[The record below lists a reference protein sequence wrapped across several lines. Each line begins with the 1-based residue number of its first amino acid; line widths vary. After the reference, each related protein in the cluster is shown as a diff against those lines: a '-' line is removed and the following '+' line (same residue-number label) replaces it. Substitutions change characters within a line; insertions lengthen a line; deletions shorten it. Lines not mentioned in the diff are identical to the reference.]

1 MRQCHPIEGFGSYT
15 EGICRSQAFYILS
28 ETVGEFDLKTFCEEI
43 QKKYPGTDTEQ
54 SQSKS
59 LAYDITWSRYADCPQ
74 FELRL
79 DRTRRTFAVE
89 YFNSED
95 RIRDYANLLLWI
107 RQYFPKEQEVV
118 LVDENNE
125 APLPLSSETATEDI
139 EAWILRVGI

>member
-1 MRQCHPIEGFGSYT
+1 M
-15 EGICRSQAFYILS
+15 S

-95 RIRDYANLLLWI
+95 RIRDYADLLLWI

>member
-1 MRQCHPIEGFGSYT
+1 MSVTSFLH
-15 EGICRSQAFYILS
+15 LS

-107 RQYFPKEQEVV
+107 RQYFPNEQEVV

-139 EAWILRVGI
+139 EAWILRVVI

>member
-1 MRQCHPIEGFGSYT
+1 MSVTSFLH
-15 EGICRSQAFYILS
+15 LS

-54 SQSKS
+54 RQSRS
-59 LAYDITWSRYADCPQ
+59 LAYDISWSRYADCPQ

-125 APLPLSSETATEDI
+125 APMPLSSETATEDI
-139 EAWILRVGI
+139 EAWILRVSI

>member
-1 MRQCHPIEGFGSYT
+1 MSVTSFLH
-15 EGICRSQAFYILS
+15 LS

-54 SQSKS
+54 RQSKS
-59 LAYDITWSRYADCPQ
+59 LAYDISWSRYADCPQ

-125 APLPLSSETATEDI
+125 APLPLSSEAATEDI

>member
-1 MRQCHPIEGFGSYT
+1 MSVTSFLH
-15 EGICRSQAFYILS
+15 LS

-54 SQSKS
+54 RQSKS
-59 LAYDITWSRYADCPQ
+59 LAYDISWSRYADCPQ

-125 APLPLSSETATEDI
+125 APMPLSSEAATEDI
-139 EAWILRVGI
+139 EAWILRVSI

>member
-1 MRQCHPIEGFGSYT
+1 MSVTSFLH
-15 EGICRSQAFYILS
+15 LS

-54 SQSKS
+54 RQSKS

>member
-1 MRQCHPIEGFGSYT
+1 MSVTSFLH
-15 EGICRSQAFYILS
+15 LS

-95 RIRDYANLLLWI
+95 RIRDYADLLLWI

-125 APLPLSSETATEDI
+125 APMPLSSEAATEDI
-139 EAWILRVGI
+139 EAWIFGVGI

>member
-1 MRQCHPIEGFGSYT
+1 MSVTSFLH
-15 EGICRSQAFYILS
+15 LS

-59 LAYDITWSRYADCPQ
+59 LAYDITWSRYADGPQ
-74 FELRL
+74 FEVRL

-125 APLPLSSETATEDI
+125 APLPLSSEAATEDI

>member
-1 MRQCHPIEGFGSYT
+1 MSVTSFLH
-15 EGICRSQAFYILS
+15 LS
-28 ETVGEFDLKTFCEEI
+28 ETVGEFDIKMFCEEI

-107 RQYFPKEQEVV
+107 RQYFPKEREVV

-125 APLPLSSETATEDI
+125 ASLPLSSETATEDI

>member
-1 MRQCHPIEGFGSYT
+1 MSVTSFLH
-15 EGICRSQAFYILS
+15 LS
-28 ETVGEFDLKTFCEEI
+28 ETVGEFDLKTFCEAI

-54 SQSKS
+54 RQSKS

-125 APLPLSSETATEDI
+125 APMPLSSETATEDI

>member
-1 MRQCHPIEGFGSYT
+1 MSVTSFLH
-15 EGICRSQAFYILS
+15 LS

-43 QKKYPGTDTEQ
+43 QKKNPGTDTEQ

-95 RIRDYANLLLWI
+95 RIRDYADLLLWI

-125 APLPLSSETATEDI
+125 APMPLSSETATEDI

>member
-1 MRQCHPIEGFGSYT
+1 MSVTSFLH
-15 EGICRSQAFYILS
+15 LS

-54 SQSKS
+54 RQSKS
-59 LAYDITWSRYADCPQ
+59 LAYDISWSRYADCPQ

-125 APLPLSSETATEDI
+125 APMPLSSETATEDI

>member
-1 MRQCHPIEGFGSYT
+1 MSVTSFLH
-15 EGICRSQAFYILS
+15 LS

-125 APLPLSSETATEDI
+125 APMPLSSEAATEDI

>member
-1 MRQCHPIEGFGSYT
+1 MSVTSFLH
-15 EGICRSQAFYILS
+15 LS

-43 QKKYPGTDTEQ
+43 QKKYLGTDTEQ
-54 SQSKS
+54 RQSRS
-59 LAYDITWSRYADCPQ
+59 LAYDISWSRYADCPQ

-125 APLPLSSETATEDI
+125 APMPLSSEAATEDI

>member
-1 MRQCHPIEGFGSYT
+1 MSVTSFLH
-15 EGICRSQAFYILS
+15 LS
-28 ETVGEFDLKTFCEEI
+28 NPGGGEFDTETFCGEMAR
-43 QKKYPGTDTEQ
+43 KYPGTDTEQ
-54 SQSKS
+54 RQSRS
-59 LAYDITWSRYADCPQ
+59 LAYDITWSRYADCLQ
-74 FELRL
+74 FELKL

-95 RIRDYANLLLWI
+95 RIRDYADLLLWI

>member
-1 MRQCHPIEGFGSYT
+1 MSVTSFLH
-15 EGICRSQAFYILS
+15 LS

-54 SQSKS
+54 RQSRS
-59 LAYDITWSRYADCPQ
+59 LAYDVTWSRYADCPQ

-107 RQYFPKEQEVV
+107 RQYFPKKQEVV

>member
-1 MRQCHPIEGFGSYT
+1 MSVTSFLH
-15 EGICRSQAFYILS
+15 LS

-43 QKKYPGTDTEQ
+43 QKKNPGTDTEQ

-125 APLPLSSETATEDI
+125 APLPLSSEAATEDI

>member
-1 MRQCHPIEGFGSYT
+1 MSVTSFLH
-15 EGICRSQAFYILS
+15 LS
-28 ETVGEFDLKTFCEEI
+28 ETVGEFALKTFCEAI
-43 QKKYPGTDTEQ
+43 QKKYPGTDPEQ
-54 SQSKS
+54 RQSKS
-59 LAYDITWSRYADCPQ
+59 LAYDISWSRYADCPQ

-125 APLPLSSETATEDI
+125 APMPLSSETATEDI

>member
-1 MRQCHPIEGFGSYT
+1 MSVTSFLH
-15 EGICRSQAFYILS
+15 LS

-54 SQSKS
+54 RQSKS
-59 LAYDITWSRYADCPQ
+59 LAYDISWSRYADCPQ

-95 RIRDYANLLLWI
+95 RIRDYADLLLWI

>member
-1 MRQCHPIEGFGSYT
+1 MSVTSFLH
-15 EGICRSQAFYILS
+15 LS

-54 SQSKS
+54 RQSRS
-59 LAYDITWSRYADCPQ
+59 LAYDISWSRYADCPQ

-89 YFNSED
+89 YFNSDD
-95 RIRDYANLLLWI
+95 RIWDYANLLLWI

-125 APLPLSSETATEDI
+125 APMPLSSEAATEDI

>member
-1 MRQCHPIEGFGSYT
+1 MSVTSFLH
-15 EGICRSQAFYILS
+15 LS

-54 SQSKS
+54 RQSRS
-59 LAYDITWSRYADCPQ
+59 LAYDISWSRYADCPQ

>member
-1 MRQCHPIEGFGSYT
+1 MSVTSFLH
-15 EGICRSQAFYILS
+15 LS

-95 RIRDYANLLLWI
+95 RIWDYANLLLWI

>member
-1 MRQCHPIEGFGSYT
+1 MSVTSFLH
-15 EGICRSQAFYILS
+15 LN

-54 SQSKS
+54 RQSRS
-59 LAYDITWSRYADCPQ
+59 LAYDITWSRYADCLQ
-74 FELRL
+74 FELKL

-95 RIRDYANLLLWI
+95 RIRDYADLLLWI

>member
-1 MRQCHPIEGFGSYT
+1 MSVTSFLH
-15 EGICRSQAFYILS
+15 LS

-59 LAYDITWSRYADCPQ
+59 LAYDITWSRYADGPQ
-74 FELRL
+74 FEVRL
-79 DRTRRTFAVE
+79 DRTRRTLAVE

>member
-1 MRQCHPIEGFGSYT
+1 MSVTSFLH
-15 EGICRSQAFYILS
+15 LS

-54 SQSKS
+54 RQSKS
-59 LAYDITWSRYADCPQ
+59 LAYDISWSRYADCPQ

-125 APLPLSSETATEDI
+125 ASLPLSSETATEDI

>member
-1 MRQCHPIEGFGSYT
+1 MSVTSFLH
-15 EGICRSQAFYILS
+15 LS

-54 SQSKS
+54 RQSKS
-59 LAYDITWSRYADCPQ
+59 LAYDISWSRYADCPQ

-125 APLPLSSETATEDI
+125 APLPLSSETAIEDI

>member
-1 MRQCHPIEGFGSYT
+1 MSVTSFLH
-15 EGICRSQAFYILS
+15 LS

-54 SQSKS
+54 RQSRS

-95 RIRDYANLLLWI
+95 RIWDYANLLLWI

-125 APLPLSSETATEDI
+125 APLPLSSEAATEDI

>member
-1 MRQCHPIEGFGSYT
+1 MSVTSFLH
-15 EGICRSQAFYILS
+15 LS

-95 RIRDYANLLLWI
+95 RIRDYADLLLWI

>member
-1 MRQCHPIEGFGSYT
+1 MSVTSFLH
-15 EGICRSQAFYILS
+15 LS

-54 SQSKS
+54 RQSKS
-59 LAYDITWSRYADCPQ
+59 LAYDISWSRYADCPQ

-125 APLPLSSETATEDI
+125 APMPLSSEAATEDI

>member
-1 MRQCHPIEGFGSYT
+1 MSVTSFLH
-15 EGICRSQAFYILS
+15 LS
-28 ETVGEFDLKTFCEEI
+28 ETVGEFDLKTLCEAI

-54 SQSKS
+54 RQSRS
-59 LAYDITWSRYADCPQ
+59 LAYDISWSRYADCPQ

>member
-1 MRQCHPIEGFGSYT
+1 MSVTSFLH
-15 EGICRSQAFYILS
+15 LS

-54 SQSKS
+54 RQSRS
-59 LAYDITWSRYADCPQ
+59 LAYDISWSRYADCPQ

-79 DRTRRTFAVE
+79 DRTRRTLAVE
-89 YFNSED
+89 YFNSND
-95 RIRDYANLLLWI
+95 RIRDYANLILWI

-125 APLPLSSETATEDI
+125 APMPLSSEAATEDI